1 MTNTKSTHINCP
13 ECIAS
18 INIKEA
24 IAKNYQNELSKE
36 ERLKIRTEEK
46 NKLENQYKETIE
58 AKDLEIE
65 EQSTK
70 IVEFNTLKAN
80 IKKLE
85 REKKQI
91 KSEVVL
97 EYEEKINE
105 ELDKKDV
112 ELNESKIQVSQL
124 QDDLEKMQKRV
135 SQGSVQL
142 QGEALEVYIEDWLKD
157 EFLEDNIIEIK
168 KGMKGADIVH
178 EIISNGESLG
188 KICVE
193 SKRTEKFQNSWIE
206 KIKEDSKD
214 LQCQI
219 SVIVS
224 DVLPKNLNKNR
235 QIDGVWICTCSQ
247 FKLLSHAL
255 RLNICEVS
263 NVLSSQKN
271 RTEKTNL
278 LFNYITSKEFIQD
291 VDTIVQSFVTLEDDL
306 EREKRAVQ
314 SLWKKRSKLHSNIVK
329 GTTNIY
335 GSLRGIAGNAIKLID
350 QLELPHEEQKILK
363 IANKQNKKGAK

>member
-13 ECIAS
+13 ECHTS

-24 IAKNYQNELSKE
+24 IARNYQNELSKE
-36 ERLKIRTEEK
+36 ERLKIRNEEK
-46 NKLENQYKETIE
+46 KKLEDQYKETIE

-65 EQSTK
+65 ENSEK
-70 IVEFNTLKAN
+70 IVELNSVKAQLR
-80 IKKLE
+80 KSE
-85 REKKQI
+85 RENKQI
-91 KSEVVL
+91 KSEIRL

-112 ELNESKIQVSQL
+112 ELNESKIQVTQL
-124 QDDLEKMQKRV
+124 KDDLEKMRKRV

-142 QGEALEVYIEDWLKD
+142 QGEALEVYIEDWLRD
-157 EFLEDNIIEIK
+157 EFTEDNIIEIK
-168 KGMKGADIVH
+168 KGMKGADVVH
-178 EIISNGESLG
+178 EIMSNGESLG

-193 SKRTEKFQNSWIE
+193 SKRTEKFQNSWVQ
-206 KIKEDSKD
+206 KIKEDSKNA
-214 LQCQI
+214 QCHT

-235 QIDGVWICTCSQ
+235 QMEGVWICTCAQ

-255 RLNICEVS
+255 RLNICEIAG
-263 NVLSSQKN
+263 VLNSQKN
-271 RTEKTNL
+271 RTEKTHL
-278 LFNYITSKEFIQD
+278 LFNYITSKEFNQD
-291 VDTIVQSFVTLEDDL
+291 VESIVQSFVMLEEDL
-306 EREKRAVQ
+306 EKEKRAIQ

-335 GSLRGIAGNAIKLID
+335 GSLRGIAGNAIKNID
-350 QLELPHEEQKILK
+350 QLEIPHHEEKILK
-363 IANKQNKKGAK
+363 ITNK

>member
-13 ECIAS
+13 ECNTS

-36 ERLKIRTEEK
+36 ERTKIRNEEK
-46 NKLENQYKETIE
+46 KKIESQYKETLE

-70 IVEFNTLKAN
+70 IVEFNTLKAD

-91 KSEVVL
+91 KSEVTL

-124 QDDLEKMQKRV
+124 QNDLEKMRKRV

-142 QGEALEVYIEDWLKD
+142 QGEAQEIFIEDWLKD
-157 EFLEDNIIEIK
+157 EFIQDNIIEIK
-168 KGMKGADIVH
+168 KGVRGADVIH
-178 EIISNGESLG
+178 EIIKNGEILG
-188 KICVE
+188 RICVE

-206 KIKEDSKD
+206 KIKEDSKEKN
-214 LQCQI
+214 CQI

-224 DVLPKNLNKNR
+224 DVLPKDLNKNK
-235 QIDGVWICTCSQ
+235 QIDGIWICTVSQ

-263 NVLSSQKN
+263 NVLSTQKN

-278 LFNYITSKEFIQD
+278 LFNYITSKEFGQD
-291 VDTIVQSFVTLEDDL
+291 VDTIVQSFVALEEDL
-306 EREKRAVQ
+306 EKEKRAIQ
-314 SLWKKRSKLHSNIVK
+314 SLWKKRSKLHGNIVK

-335 GSLRGIAGNAIKLID
+335 GSLKGIAGNAIKQID
-350 QLELPHEEQKILK
+350 QLELPHEDQKILK
-363 IANKQNKKGAK
+363 ITNQQNKKGAK